1 MTLPRLYAF
10 EKYWRKHPPTHLLV
24 AGFFGYKGREI
35 EEESEEASLDDLIG
49 AFRDAGLA
57 EKK

>member
-1 MTLPRLYAF
+1 MTLPRLYSLSS
-10 EKYWRKHPPTHLLV
+10 YWLKHPPTHLLV
-24 AGFFGYKGREI
+24 AGFFGYKAREI
-35 EEESEEASLDDLIG
+35 EEGKEEASLDDLIG